1 MGKGDMKT
9 KRGKIHKG
17 TYGKHRPRKVHTA
30 AATAAP
36 EPVVARKK
44 TKKA

>member
-17 TYGKHRPRKVHTA
+17 TYGKHRPHKSKA
-30 AATAAP
+30 AAVAP
-36 EPVVARKK
+36 ATPVKK
-44 TKKA
+44 SKKA